1 MRPSGLSLDDRVAI
15 ATPEGVALELT
26 LAGLG
31 SRAIAGGTDL
41 VIKGLLILLLIIA
54 LSALDVLVVAL
65 VIPLIGLVLL
75 CYDIAFETLAQGRT
89 PGKRMSGLRVVRD
102 SGGPVDLPSSA
113 VRNVLRL
120 VDGLPLSY
128 VPTNFGVL
136 LTRRNQR
143 PGDLVA
149 GTLVIRER
157 MAGAGSATVAAPA
170 YAPPVTPDMGSWDVS
185 ALDGEQ
191 LAMVRSF
198 LARREGLEAAA
209 RVRLAQRLADAM
221 RPRVGGADEPDDE
234 RFLERL
240 EREKAARG
248 G

>member
-1 MRPSGLSLDDRVAI
+1 VRPSELSLDDRLAI
-15 ATPEGVALELT
+15 ATPEGVELELT

-41 VIKGLLILLLIIA
+41 LIKGLLIGLLIIA
-54 LSALDVLVVAL
+54 LSALDVVAL
-65 VIPLIGLVLL
+65 ALIIPLIALVLVA
-75 CYDIAFETLAQGRT
+75 YDIAFETLAQGRT

-102 SGGPVDLPSSA
+102 SGGPVDLASSA

-120 VDGLPLSY
+120 IDGIPLSY
-128 VPTNFGVL
+128 VPTIVGVL
-136 LTRRNQR
+136 ATRRNQR

-149 GTLVIRER
+149 GTLVVRER
-157 MAGAGSATVAAPA
+157 MAAGTAPAVAAST
-170 YAPPVTPDMGSWDVS
+170 YAPPAGAASWDVS

-198 LARREGLEAAA
+198 LARREGLDASA
-209 RVRLAQRLADAM
+209 RARLAQRLAEAL
-221 RPRVGGADEPDDE
+221 RPRVGGADESDPE
-234 RFLERL
+234 RFLEGI
-240 EREKAARG
+240 EHGKAARG